1 MAGMTQRLVVLAC
14 ITAIAGVLAPQT
26 ASACGG
32 CFAPPPPPTGMPT
45 VVTRHQ
51 MVVSLSMEETTLWDQ
66 IEYAGDPEDFVW
78 VLPVRDGAP
87 VELADNAFFEALE
100 QVTTITLQAPE
111 PPRTTCNDPCGNG
124 LILGGA
130 AFDSAGRE
138 GGPPP
143 EVEVHYQAAIGPYET
158 ATIGSE
164 DPEALVAWLRDNH
177 YTVPDDMLPIIAHYT
192 DQGMDFAVLRLSP
205 NFGVTQMQPVRVT
218 SPGLNVTF
226 PLRMVAAGVAGS
238 VGLELFVVAEG
249 RYGPM
254 NFASAEVDRDAL
266 TYDWGTD
273 RFNYDALYEQA
284 QATDDGRVWITE
296 FAELA
301 PASRIASYVSIDESL
316 PPAEREP
323 HEARPDWQVAS
334 RHIDAPYLTR
344 LTADLD
350 VEHLNEDLVLG
361 AADGEDIGNFVRV
374 TNELNR
380 APDATCPTVCNDPYG
395 SGTSGGWRGA
405 GRGDGLCSASPT
417 GHPTAFGMIVF
428 FGAAVA
434 FGVRRRRR

>member
-1 MAGMTQRLVVLAC
+1 MVDMTQRIVVLAC
-14 ITAIAGVLAPQT
+14 IAALAGALAPRT

-32 CFAPPPPPTGMPT
+32 CFAPPPPPSGMPT

-51 MVVSLSMEETTLWDQ
+51 MVVSLSMEVTTLWDQ

-100 QVTTITLQAPE
+100 QVTTITLQAPA
-111 PPRTTCNDPCGNG
+111 PPTTTCNDPCGNG
-124 LILGGA
+124 FILGAGA
-130 AFDSAGRE
+130 SFEDSRGSE
-138 GGPPP
+138 PPP
-143 EVEVHYQAAIGPYET
+143 VEVHHQAAIGPYET

-164 DPEALVAWLRDNH
+164 DPEALIAWLRDNH

-205 NFGVTQMQPVRVT
+205 NFGVNQMQPVRVT

-226 PLRMVAAGVAGS
+226 PLRMVAAGVEGS

-254 NFASAEVDRDAL
+254 NFAGAEVDRDAL
-266 TYDWGTD
+266 TYDWATD
-273 RFNYDALYEQA
+273 RFNYDALYGQA
-284 QATDDGRVWITE
+284 QQTEDGRVWITE
-296 FAELA
+296 FAEAA
-301 PASRIASYVSIDESL
+301 PGGQIASYVSFDDEG
-316 PPAEREP
+316 EP
-323 HEARPDWQVAS
+323 HEAGPDWQVAI
-334 RHIDAPYLTR
+334 RNIDAPYLTR

-350 VEHLNEDLVLG
+350 VAHLDEDLVLG
-361 AADGEDIGNFVRV
+361 ASDGDDIGNFVRV

-380 APDATCPTVCNDPYG
+380 APDAECPTVCNDPYG

-405 GRGDGLCSASPT
+405 GRGDGLCSVSPT
-417 GHPTAFGMIVF
+417 GRGTALGMFAF

-434 FGVRRRRR
+434 FGVRRRRG